1 MKKNIFKVIKKIKN
15 FLEYSVFSESLDQVP
30 KGEQVVINTINQFSY
45 CIAEQD
51 DAFKKSL
58 INSDVLLPD
67 GIAIVGA
74 IKLLTGK
81 VVKKIA
87 GWDLHLHL
95 LNDLNENKGS
105 CFYLGASEDT
115 LRKIK
120 LKLSVDFPLIQVGNY
135 SPPFKNNFSDDD
147 DKKMID
153 AVNNFK
159 PDVLFVG
166 MTAPK
171 QEKWV
176 NKYRQKLHA
185 STICSIGAVF
195 DFYAGIVQ
203 RPNKVLVSFGLEWF
217 GRLIKEPKRMWKRYL
232 YFGPVYICSI
242 LREKI
247 RTLFTMNYWVVIY
260 PGFLI
265 PSPV

>member
-1 MKKNIFKVIKKIKN
+1 MKKTFSKVIKKIRN
-15 FLEYSVFSESLDQVP
+15 FLDYSVFSESLDMVP
-30 KGEQVVINTINQFSY
+30 KGEQVVINTINQYSY
-45 CIAEQD
+45 CIAEHD
-51 DAFKKSL
+51 EAFKNSL

-81 VVKKIA
+81 IVKKIA
-87 GWDLHLHL
+87 GWDLHQHL
-95 LNDLNENKGS
+95 LNDLNESKGS
-105 CFYLGASEDT
+105 CFYLGASVET
-115 LRKIK
+115 LKKIK
-120 LKLSVDFPLIQVGNY
+120 LRLSIDFPFIKVGNY
-135 SPPFKNNFSDDD
+135 SPPFKKNFNDADDQ
-147 DKKMID
+147 KMID

-232 YFGPVYICSI
+232 YFGPVYIWSI
-242 LREKI
+242 FREKI
-247 RTLFTMNYWVVIY
+247 RTLSTMNNWVVIY